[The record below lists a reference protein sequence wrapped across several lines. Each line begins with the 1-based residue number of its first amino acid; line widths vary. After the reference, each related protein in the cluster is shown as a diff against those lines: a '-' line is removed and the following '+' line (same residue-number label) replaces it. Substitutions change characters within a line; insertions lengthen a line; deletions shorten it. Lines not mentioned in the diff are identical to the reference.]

1 VDIAKFLSAVQK
13 QKGPLA
19 EDILEISKSER
30 TKRDERTS
38 GVCRQIENDWREGW
52 ELFDAVVFSAQQSG
66 LLLGRRSSEIADEYS
81 AVRLALL
88 ALHATAVST
97 VQEIGVLLRAGF
109 WAGAAGRWRSL
120 HELAVT
126 SRIIAEYGPHIAQ
139 RYLDHGFVV
148 QTRRLVEFYAQ
159 HGRAPVNPDELR
171 RRQAEADRLVI
182 THASNEVRGPFHME
196 YGWAA
201 ILMPHGRKHPSGRI
215 RPTFV
220 ELEKLA
226 DATEDRLLVTSAHG
240 VVHVDSAG
248 VMAVA
253 FTDEGMVLGPTPAH
267 VATVARPTLR
277 SMSVIMDSSIL
288 GSEPVLDD
296 HAAVMG
302 LNAAATAELA
312 MRAIQAFTSD
322 EDRDEPVTPDT

>member
-1 VDIAKFLSAVQK
+1 VKD

-19 EDILEISKSER
+19 DDILELSKRER
-30 TKRDERTS
+30 TKREERAT
-38 GVCRQIENDWREGW
+38 GVRRQIEIDWQEGW
-52 ELFDAVVFSAQQSG
+52 ELFDAVVFSVQQSG
-66 LLLGRRSSEIADEYS
+66 LLLGRRSSDIEDEYS

-88 ALHATAVST
+88 ALHATAALT

-120 HELAVT
+120 RELNVT
-126 SRIIAEYGPHIAQ
+126 SRVIAEYGPNIAQ

-148 QTRRLVEFYAQ
+148 QTRRLVEFYER
-159 HGRAPVNPDELR
+159 HRRGPVDYDELQ
-171 RRQAEADRLVI
+171 RRQGEADKLVNVH
-182 THASNEVRGPFHME
+182 TSNEVRGPFHME

-201 ILMPHGRKHPSGRI
+201 TLMPYAKKDSSVRV
-215 RPTFV
+215 RPNFV
-220 ELEKLA
+220 ELEKLVGT
-226 DATEDRLLVTSAHG
+226 TEDRLLVASAHG
-240 VVHVDSAG
+240 IVHVDSAG

-267 VATVARPTLR
+267 VASVARPTMR
-277 SMSVIMDSSIL
+277 SMSIIMDATTL

-296 HAAVMG
+296 HAAVMA

-312 MRAIQAFTSD
+312 MRAIQAFTPR
-322 EDRDEPVTPDT
+322 EDRDELGAPDI

>member
-1 VDIAKFLSAVQK
+1 LLED

-19 EDILEISKSER
+19 DDILELSRGER
-30 TKRDERTS
+30 TKRDERAS
-38 GVCRQIENDWREGW
+38 DVRRKVENDWREGW

-66 LLLGRRSSEIADEYS
+66 LLLGRRSSEIDDEYI

-88 ALHATAVST
+88 ALHATAAST

-126 SRIIAEYGPHIAQ
+126 SRIIAEYGPPIAQ

-148 QTRRLVEFYAQ
+148 QTRRLAEFYAV
-159 HGRAPVNPDELR
+159 HGRGPVDPDELR
-171 RRQAEADRLVI
+171 RRQAEAAKLVT
-182 THASNEVRGPFHME
+182 THTSNEVRGPFHIE

-201 ILMPHGRKHPSGRI
+201 TLMPYAKKDPSARV
-215 RPTFV
+215 RPTLV
-220 ELEKLA
+220 ELEKLVG
-226 DATEDRLLVTSAHG
+226 ATEHRLLVTSAHG

-267 VATVARPTLR
+267 VATVARPTMQ
-277 SMSVIMDSSIL
+277 SMSLIMDSTIL

-312 MRAIQAFTSD
+312 MRAIQAFTPR
-322 EDRDEPVTPDT
+322 EDRDEHVSRPLS